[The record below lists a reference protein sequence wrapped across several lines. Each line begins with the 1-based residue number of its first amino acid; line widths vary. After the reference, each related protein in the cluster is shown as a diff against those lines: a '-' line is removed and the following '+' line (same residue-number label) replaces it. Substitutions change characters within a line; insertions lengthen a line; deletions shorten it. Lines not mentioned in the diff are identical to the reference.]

1 MTKTPSQMQLFR
13 SRPFN
18 PTYEI
23 KRQIRIG
30 LGQTSL
36 SRDQVV
42 DEMNALA
49 AREGMRESI
58 SKTTLDNWTKDS
70 APDRLPSAK
79 WLPILCSV
87 LDDTGPIEAMLL
99 PLGAGVIGPKE
110 MKILQWAKAEL
121 ERKRATKKAR
131 AAMQILEV

>member
-13 SRPFN
+13 SRPLN

-30 LGQTSL
+30 LGETSL

-49 AREGMRESI
+49 AREGMRETI
-58 SKTTLDNWTKDS
+58 SKTTFDNWTKDS
-70 APDRLPSAK
+70 APDRLPSPK

-87 LDDTGPIEAMLL
+87 LDYNGPIEAMLL

-110 MKILQWAKAEL
+110 MKVLQWANAEL
-121 ERKRATKKAR
+121 ERKRAAKKAR